1 MCRKFTFYRSFANRG
16 QIIQWGRESWAHAL
30 AWHDKNSKDRDG
42 LTGIYREFYLCF
54 VLQSKIPIIDRV
66 PSNQVSYL
74 TSQLSI
80 SE

>member
-1 MCRKFTFYRSFANRG
+1 MCRKFTFHRSFANRG

-54 VLQSKIPIIDRV
+54 VQQNKIPIIDIVR
-66 PSNQVSYL
+66 SIQDNYL
-74 TSQLSI
+74 TIQLSI